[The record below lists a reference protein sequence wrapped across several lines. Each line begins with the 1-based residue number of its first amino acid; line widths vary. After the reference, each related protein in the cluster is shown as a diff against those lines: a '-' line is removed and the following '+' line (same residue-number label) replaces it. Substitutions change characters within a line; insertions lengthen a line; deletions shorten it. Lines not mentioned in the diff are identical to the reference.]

1 MSYIHTLKSNDL
13 PPSSEYWANI
23 VLDDIDIKI
32 DCAVRKCLR
41 KCCPKHQYFLEVNET
56 YICENYENKKFDF
69 STIPIYDDDSKDKK
83 LDEKFRDTFFLIPGP
98 YDEVISKDEQGFLFI
113 EKQYDMFDSY
123 TNTSMG
129 VITKSGSFYIEFK
142 NAFYRWTLV
151 ERFCID
157 YLVDDETL
165 PRIMAVGGEG
175 LAQPANVF
183 FTTAL
188 LISSVFLFL
197 VLLVYCLLP
206 ELRNL
211 VGLILMAY
219 DFSVLGAFL
228 FLFTLQVGNFEV
240 IECIAL
246 TAITYF
252 FFLSTFCWMNVMS
265 YDIWWTFRGYAK
277 ARPIHRRGEKFK
289 FLMYCVYAWGVP
301 LLMAVMLV
309 VLNSLT
315 EDLKD
320 HPWIVTPLI
329 PQAGCFLEGGQKLVY
344 LYIPMLLLILCNWFF
359 FLMTAFNIWRLS
371 RATAV
376 VNSDAAGNP
385 AAHRSQKSRLMIYLK
400 LSLIMGVNWVLEV
413 ASFFKPDLYVWKF
426 TDMYNLLM
434 GFAIFMIFVCKRKIY
449 KQLRNRY
456 VTKPLR
462 KTNTSSSTIESNLSQ
477 ETPLQIST
485 HPMGLK
491 TKSTY

>member
-1 MSYIHTLKSNDL
+1 MSAFVKILIIYILYIRYIQTLKSKDL
-13 PPSSEYWANI
+13 PPLSEYWTKNKNI
-23 VLDDIDIKI
+23 VLDDGDTKI

-41 KCCPKHQYFLEVNET
+41 KCCPKHQYFVEVNET

-69 STIPIYDDDSKDKK
+69 SNIPIYDDDSPDKK
-83 LDEKFRDTFFLIPGP
+83 LDEKFQDTFFLIPGP
-98 YDEVISKDEQGFLFI
+98 YDEMITEDEQGVLFI
-113 EKQYDMFDSY
+113 DKQNDMFDSS

-129 VITKSGSFYIEFK
+129 VLTKSGSCYIEFK
-142 NAFYRWTLV
+142 NAFYRWIHIKH
-151 ERFCID
+151 FCID
-157 YLVDDETL
+157 YLVDDEIS
-165 PRIMAVGGEG
+165 PRIMAME
-175 LAQPANVF
+175 
-183 FTTAL
+183 AL

-219 DFSVLGAFL
+219 DF
-228 FLFTLQVGNFEV
+228 
-240 IECIAL
+240 

-265 YDIWWTFRGYAK
+265 GYAK

-315 EDLKD
+315 DDLEDK
-320 HPWIVTPLI
+320 PWIVTPLI
-329 PQAGCFLEGGQKLVY
+329 PQAGCFLEGGQKLIY
-344 LYIPMLLLILCNWFF
+344 LYIPMLILILCNWFF

-385 AAHRSQKSRLMIYLK
+385 AAHRSQKS
-400 LSLIMGVNWVLEV
+400 
-413 ASFFKPDLYVWKF
+413 SFFKPDLYVWKF

-434 GFAIFMIFVCKRKIY
+434 GFAIFMIFVFKRKIY

-456 VTKPLR
+456 VKKQLR
-462 KTNTSSSTIESNLSQ
+462 KTTTSSSTIESNLSQ
-477 ETPLQIST
+477 ETPLQISS